1 MVEPSRRECL
11 AAIAGGTVAAL
22 AGCQWNAE
30 TSDEQPG
37 DGRERV
43 TEYEVAS
50 VRNPD
55 GKALFTEGETLP
67 TPRET
72 DDRPRVYGHTYLTS
86 GDDLDDV
93 TFAETSEART
103 LASFAEA
110 TALDGE
116 ESVYLFTTAIRACS
130 EVRLQW
136 VEIDASGPSAQF
148 CRTLRPADV
157 ECRATA
163 YETTGFAIRFPFAG
177 DRFSGHGAGTSS
189 SCGRP
194 PRPEPFD
201 PTEGA
206 P

>member
-1 MVEPSRRECL
+1 MVEPSRRETL
-11 AAIAGGTVAAL
+11 AAIAGGTAAAL

-30 TSDEQPG
+30 PSDGEREQ
-37 DGRERV
+37 RRRV
-43 TEYEVAS
+43 TDYEVAS
-50 VRNPD
+50 VRHAD
-55 GKALFTEGETLP
+55 ERALFTEGEPLS
-67 TPRET
+67 TPRES
-72 DDRPRVYGHTYLTS
+72 DERPPVYGHTYLTS

-93 TFAETSEART
+93 TFAETSEAER
-103 LASFAEA
+103 LASFAAA

-116 ESVYLFTTAIRACS
+116 ESVYLFTTAVRACS

-136 VEIDASGPSAQF
+136 VEVDGTGPSAQF

-163 YETTGFAIRFPFAG
+163 YETTGFAIRLPFAG
-177 DRFSGHGAGTSS
+177 ERFSGHGAGMSS

-201 PTEGA
+201 PTEGS